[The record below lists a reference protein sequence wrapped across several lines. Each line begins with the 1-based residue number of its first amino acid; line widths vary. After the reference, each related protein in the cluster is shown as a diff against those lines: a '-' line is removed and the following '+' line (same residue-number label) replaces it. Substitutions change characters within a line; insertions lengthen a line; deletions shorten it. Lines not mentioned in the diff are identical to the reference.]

1 MSAKCDGINARGAP
15 IFLLACAVRTFIT
28 IPFIPTKLLSWIV
41 AHKKTCDLSL
51 SPSLAPRICIACIV
65 CKYVSECDVVIYS
78 CFGDCK
84 LIWKLTDD
92 YYQKKHMQNLLWW
105 PPKHRSFLFFY
116 CYCSSSLGFAVVHK
130 LCIFLFVVLASVL
143 HSIFVNISY

>member
-105 PPKHRSFLFFY
+105 PPKHRSFLFFIVIVRLRWD
-116 CYCSSSLGFAVVHK
+116 SR
-130 LCIFLFVVLASVL
+130 LCINYVYFFSSFSVL